1 VGTVLA
7 SAVALARA
15 ATDELRARGETR
27 AAVIGLSGPQGGGKS
42 TLAAA
47 MVRELGPRAVTFSVD
62 DVYLTRA
69 EQVALAARHPDTAL
83 FRDRG
88 YPGTHDVD
96 LGVAVLDGLVQLG
109 EGEHLAI
116 PSYDKGAHAGRGDR
130 RSRSEWPVVAGRIDV
145 VVFEGWMLGFRAK
158 ASLLHPELALPNA
171 ALVAYEAWTARVDA
185 WIVLEADSLERIGKF
200 RVASEAARRLR
211 GEGAMSDADAEEYIR
226 RFLPAYEEWVPEL
239 AARLGPRDLHVVLDG
254 YKV

>member
-7 SAVALARA
+7 AAVELARA
-15 ATDELRARGETR
+15 KLHELRARGETR

-47 MVRELGPRAVTFSVD
+47 IVRELGPRAVTLSVD
-62 DVYLTRA
+62 DVYLPRA
-69 EQVALAARHPDTAL
+69 EQLALAARHPDAPV

-96 LGVAVLDGLVQLG
+96 LGVAVLEGLSHLG
-109 EGEHLAI
+109 EGQHFAI

-130 RSRSEWPVVAGRIDV
+130 RPRALWPVVAGPIDV

-158 ASLLHPELALPNA
+158 ATLVHQELVLPNA
-171 ALVAYEAWTARVDA
+171 ALVAYEAWTSRIDA
-185 WIVLEADSLERIGKF
+185 WILLESDSPERIVAF
-200 RVASEAARRLR
+200 RVAAETARRLR
-211 GEGAMSDADAEEYIR
+211 GEGAMSDAEAEDYIR

-239 AARLGPRDLHVVLDG
+239 AASLGPRDLHVILDG